1 MEKISENL
9 LYWTNKMKQ
18 TRNSLAELNEV
29 QYKDFL
35 FQNVLTLKLSSIMIF
50 GVIPPHHRYFS
61 VAQLYVLMLTVNV
74 FFSHCSVIHSCETDN
89 RPSIS
94 FFFLKFFKN
103 S

>member
-9 LYWTNKMKQ
+9 LDWTNKMKQ

-74 FFSHCSVIHSCETDN
+74 FFPIALLYILVKQIIIH
-89 RPSIS
+89 PFL
-94 FFFLKFFKN
+94 FF
-103 S
+103 